1 METAPEQAPPT
12 VEQPVTEQPTPTE
25 EAPSET
31 PNEFQIPTEERTPSE
46 AAPEAAPPGEL
57 GNYAMSRLGDIADD
71 LMDRIGTLATELGQE
86 TIDLV
91 VLYNDVNVSQDT
103 ISNAESRYVTK
114 RQAFLA
120 GLAVWDR
127 FNMEIY
133 SPLTLADFDSLIVT
147 DLRAPYED
155 LKASATQWAQYSAF
169 EDRFEQAFGQIQNGV
184 RNRRDDTKVVEA
196 ENAALMVY
204 LPDYNDMIKEI
215 EDLLSGAVTSAPS
228 Q

>member
-1 METAPEQAPPT
+1 
-12 VEQPVTEQPTPTE
+12 
-25 EAPSET
+25 
-31 PNEFQIPTEERTPSE
+31 
-46 AAPEAAPPGEL
+46 
-57 GNYAMSRLGDIADD
+57 
-71 LMDRIGTLATELGQE
+71 MDKVGTLATELGQE

-103 ISNAESRYVTK
+103 ISNAESRYVAK

-133 SPLTLADFDSLIVT
+133 SPLTLADFDSLVIT

-215 EDLLSGAVTSAPS
+215 EDLLSGAVTSAPG